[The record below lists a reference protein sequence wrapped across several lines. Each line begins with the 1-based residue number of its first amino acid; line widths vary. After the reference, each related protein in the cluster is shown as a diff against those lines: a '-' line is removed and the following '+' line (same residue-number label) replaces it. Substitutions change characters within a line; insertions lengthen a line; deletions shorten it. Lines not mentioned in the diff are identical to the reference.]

1 MKAMILAAGRGQRM
15 RPLTDNQPKPLLPVA
30 GKPLLAYHLEKLA
43 KAGVTEVVINH
54 AWKGEQIEHFVGDG
68 SDWQLQ
74 VSFSPEPEG
83 GLETAGGIIQALPL
97 LGDDPFWVINGDIWT
112 DWDYSELPKSL
123 PDDKL
128 VHLLMVDNP
137 PHNPDGDFGVVD
149 GCLVEKSLSESKT
162 FAGIGLYRKELLQP
176 YPEGKLPLKPFFEK
190 AISEQNVLASVMKG
204 LWTDV
209 GTPERLEQLNQQVRK
224 YQ

>member
-15 RPLTDNQPKPLLPVA
+15 RPLTDNQPKPLLSVA

-43 KAGVTEVVINH
+43 SAGVREVVINH
-54 AWKGEQIEHFVGDG
+54 AWKGEQIEQFVGDG
-68 SDWQLQ
+68 SEWELQ

-97 LGDDPFWVINGDIWT
+97 LGNEPFWVINGDIWT

-123 PDDKL
+123 PDDMLAHL
-128 VHLLMVDNP
+128 VMVDNP
-137 PHNPDGDFGVVD
+137 PHNADGDFAVKD
-149 GCLVEKSLSESKT
+149 GYLTEKTQDSKT
-162 FAGIGLYRKELLQP
+162 FAGIGLYRKTLLEP
-176 YPEGKLPLKPFFEK
+176 YPEGKHPLKPFFEK
-190 AISEQNVLASVMKG
+190 AMAERKILASVMDG

-209 GTPERLEQLNQQVRK
+209 GTPERLEQLNQQVGK
-224 YQ
+224 QK